1 MIQAPRALNAGA
13 ILVMLALLLAFAAG
27 TLGLGP
33 DKPVRHGYFEPDFF
47 RSHGGAIGES
57 LYWASTSLFQRLGA
71 QILAVLMLLSGLLL
85 LTGMTIANLVQS
97 AGVAT
102 RRASGAT
109 ADVARAA
116 RRTAASRRRFRAGTS
131 RTTWIS
137 RSPART
143 RRRCSRTSRCGR
155 SPRTRKSPSPRR
167 KPASGE
173 GAFSYD
179 EAHGD
184 EEQEPAPEPV
194 AILGEGDADAERSRS
209 PSS

>member
-1 MIQAPRALNAGA
+1 
-13 ILVMLALLLAFAAG
+13 MLALLLAFAAG

-97 AGVAT
+97 AGAAT

-116 RRTAASRRRFRAGTS
+116 RDQSFPSTLPGWDEPEDMDIQITRANETEVLANEPEWDEPEAEEEPPAAPGQARKRRRRLLLRRGT
-131 RTTWIS
+131 RG
-137 RSPART
+137 RRT
-143 RRRCSRTSRCGR
+143 RARSGARRGPWRGR
-155 SPRTRKSPSPRR
+155 R
-167 KPASGE
+167 
-173 GAFSYD
+173 GAVR
-179 EAHGD
+179 
-184 EEQEPAPEPV
+184 P
-194 AILGEGDADAERSRS
+194 RSRS
-209 PSS
+209 S